1 MLKRIKDINEALPGM
16 LLIECIYLVVAQI
29 IIFIA
34 VPNKIMCAVGLL
46 VGVIYAVFSSFHL
59 SFTIRKVVYGGHKQ
73 SSTLVFGY
81 IVRFLVMIILLALLY
96 IFKAGDL
103 LCAIIGMFSEKIA
116 AYLSP
121 LLDKNRSAKGENSTG
136 EFPQTDKNI
145 IEKESEKVGSESL
158 TTMVAGDSSFMIKT
172 LYTFKLNG
180 VSLNIDTTHV
190 ALLLVSV
197 FILVMAVIAR
207 IKINKVD
214 ASDTP
219 GMFQNAIEIIVE
231 MLGTMVDGIMGKNA
245 NKFVNY
251 ISTLFLFIIIS
262 NISGLFGLRP
272 PTADYGV
279 TLCLGLITFILVQF
293 NGIKKNRIKH
303 FTALFQP
310 IWFLF
315 PINLIGE
322 FAVPLSL
329 SLRLFG
335 NVMSGTVLMGLIY
348 DLLSPF
354 TVAYPA
360 VLHAYFDLFSGC
372 IQAYVFC
379 MLTMVYVNDKIAD

>member
-1 MLKRIKDINEALPGM
+1 
-16 LLIECIYLVVAQI
+16 
-29 IIFIA
+29 
-34 VPNKIMCAVGLL
+34 
-46 VGVIYAVFSSFHL
+46 
-59 SFTIRKVVYGGHKQ
+59 
-73 SSTLVFGY
+73 
-81 IVRFLVMIILLALLY
+81 
-96 IFKAGDL
+96 
-103 LCAIIGMFSEKIA
+103 
-116 AYLSP
+116 
-121 LLDKNRSAKGENSTG
+121 
-136 EFPQTDKNI
+136 
-145 IEKESEKVGSESL
+145 
-158 TTMVAGDSSFMIKT
+158 
-172 LYTFKLNG
+172 
-180 VSLNIDTTHV
+180 
-190 ALLLVSV
+190 
-197 FILVMAVIAR
+197 
-207 IKINKVD
+207 
-214 ASDTP
+214 
-219 GMFQNAIEIIVE
+219 
-231 MLGTMVDGIMGKNA
+231 MVDGIMGKNA

-310 IWFLF
+310 IWFYSRLTLLV
-315 PINLIGE
+315 NLQ
-322 FAVPLSL
+322 FRYHYHYV
-329 SLRLFG
+329 FG